1 MKMTKK
7 ILLGA
12 AALVAALAFVGCGAK
27 DDDTNLVDIT
37 GKGNS
42 YAIDFTN
49 ETDAAMR
56 GYKPTALKHA
66 GGLVKITIDESS
78 SDPSTPVKAGG
89 VMGFIFDLKD
99 NADNKDAKDFFIIG
113 VRKGGYYVSKFTGVT
128 NLQAYNF
135 GYSNKEDNT
144 KADGTVEKEY
154 KEAFQ
159 AITLPTDA
167 NGNPYVYVYAFGNN
181 DGSFSWKILNA
192 SATEKVKSLSDKEFS
207 NLDFT
212 SDMILAEGTIPAEDT
227 GYDKQTQNKL
237 AVYANVYAQGTLIGN
252 WDFVG
257 TYKEAEIDE

>member
-27 DDDTNLVDIT
+27 EDTNPIEIT

-49 ETDAAMR
+49 ETEAAMR
-56 GYKPTALKHA
+56 GYKATALKHA
-66 GGLVKITIDESS
+66 GGLVKITIDNSS
-78 SDPSTPVKAGG
+78 NDPSRKAGG

-99 NADNKDAKDFFIIG
+99 NAENKNAKDFFIVG
-113 VRKGGYYVSKFTGVT
+113 VRKGGCYVSKFTGVT

-135 GYSNKEDNT
+135 GYSDKEDNT

-154 KEAFQ
+154 VAAFK
-159 AITLPTDA
+159 AITLPTDD
-167 NGNPYVYVYAFGNN
+167 NGNPYVYVYAFGNT
-181 DGSFSWKILNA
+181 DGSFDWKVLNG
-192 SATEKVKSLSDKEFS
+192 SATDKVKSLSDKEFS

-212 SDMILAEGTIPAEDT
+212 SDMILAEGTIPATDT
-227 GYDKQTQNKL
+227 GYTKQTQNKL
-237 AVYANVYAQGTLIGN
+237 AVYANVYEQGTLIGN
-252 WDFVG
+252 WDFVC
-257 TYKEAEIDE
+257 TYKDAEIDE